1 MQKNKALP
9 LNGTRHNLA
18 YKPPTK
24 DNHPLCLNAANTFPP
39 TCRCFSRT
47 TRERNSSYGGTK
59 GLPAYAPLS
68 VYTVFHTL
76 TNSVPIRHSQEFIGQ
91 FSILFQHSQENLPNK
106 FSSAEQPREIF
117 QRKFFFNRTAKRNFP
132 TENFLE
138 PKHRR
143 CFGFLRS
150 SCFGII
156 ITNTIIYNPV
166 TNCKQIFLES

>member
-39 TCRCFSRT
+39 TCKCFSRT

-76 TNSVPIRHSQEFIGQ
+76 TNSVSKGHSQK
-91 FSILFQHSQENLPNK
+91 K
-106 FSSAEQPREIF
+106 FSNG
-117 QRKFFFNRTAKRNFP
+117 KFLGAKASQM
-132 TENFLE
+132 LWVSQS
-138 PKHRR
+138 
-143 CFGFLRS
+143 L
-150 SCFGII
+150 CFGILF
-156 ITNTIIYNPV
+156 TSTIIYNPV
-166 TNCKQIFLES
+166 TNCK

>member
-39 TCRCFSRT
+39 TCKCFSGT

-59 GLPAYAPLS
+59 ELPACAPLS

-76 TNSVPIRHSQEFIGQ
+76 TNSVSKGHSQEFTG
-91 FSILFQHSQENLPNK
+91 
-106 FSSAEQPREIF
+106 
-117 QRKFFFNRTAKRNFP
+117 
-132 TENFLE
+132 
-138 PKHRR
+138 
-143 CFGFLRS
+143 
-150 SCFGII
+150 
-156 ITNTIIYNPV
+156 
-166 TNCKQIFLES
+166 